1 MTLIELNLLPLLDR
15 TEKAEGHS
23 PTAIARPDLI
33 DIVAARPDFRSA
45 LYQFLIGLLQTTFAP
60 EDEDEWLEYW
70 ESPPDENALKAAFAP
85 WRDAFVL
92 DGDGPAFMQDLDL
105 PNGEEKPIASL
116 LIDAP
121 GDKTI
126 RDNLDFF
133 NKRDRVEAMCPA
145 CAAIALYALQI
156 NAPSGGVGHRVS
168 LRGGGPLTCLL
179 VPSAIDGTPPSL
191 WHRLWLNVLPR
202 NKIAQLNGSCTGQ
215 ARSDILPWLAP
226 TRTSE
231 RKDGQ
236 TTPDDAHP
244 LQAYWSMPR
253 RIRLDWTRVRAGHCD
268 ICGIASERLLT
279 GYRTRNYGINYL
291 GWEHPLT
298 PYYHDP
304 KDKELPLSM
313 KGQKGGIG
321 YRHWLGLVMG
331 NADRQPESA
340 RVVRHYLTEKRDL
353 LPPGPEP
360 RLWVS
365 GYDMDNMKAR
375 CWYDATLPVHSPPG
389 GRENEFRHHVRDLLD
404 VAVEAAKLLSGHVK
418 KAWADRPGDLK
429 DEPAIGQSFWQAS
442 ETTFYRALDALTL
455 PEGLEPVPLASTQR
469 AWLRAVRKT
478 ALDLFDDWVTGE
490 YEKDWDIE
498 RTVRARAD
506 LAKWL
511 NAAKPMRAMW
521 KFVNEQLKEPA

>member
-1 MTLIELNLLPLLDR
+1 MRLLEDPWLMGTDGLR
-15 TEKAEGHS
+15 LQSLTS
-23 PTAIARPDLI
+23 ILMSSSDL
-33 DIVAARPDFRSA
+33 VAPRPDFRSA
-45 LYQFLIGLLQTTFAP
+45 LYQLLIGLLQTTFAP
-60 EDEDEWLEYW
+60 SDADEWLEYW
-70 ESPPDENALKAAFAP
+70 QSPPDQNTLASAFAP
-85 WRDAFVL
+85 WSDAFML
-92 DGDGPAFMQDLDL
+92 DSDGPAFMQDLDL
-105 PNGEEKPIASL
+105 PGGEGKPIASL

-133 NKRDRVEAMCPA
+133 NKRDKIEAMCPA

-179 VPSAIDGTPPSL
+179 VPAAPNGELPSL

-202 NKIAQLNGSCTGQ
+202 DKVGQANSSYTGQ
-215 ARSDILPWLAP
+215 AQSDILPWLAA

-253 RIRLDWTRVRAGHCD
+253 RIRLDWARTRSGHCD
-268 ICGIASERLLT
+268 ICGTASERLLT
-279 GYRTRNYGINYL
+279 GFRTRNYGVNYL
-291 GWEHPLT
+291 GWKHPLT

-340 RVVRHYLTEKRDL
+340 QIVRHYLMEKRDL

-365 GYDMDNMKAR
+365 GFDMDNMKAR
-375 CWYDATLPVHSPPG
+375 CWYDATLPVHTTPD
-389 GRENEFRHHVRDLLD
+389 GRENEFRHRVRDLLD
-404 VAVEAAKLLSGHVK
+404 VAVEASKLLSSHVK
-418 KAWADRPGDLK
+418 RAWADRPGDLK
-429 DEPAIGQSFWQAS
+429 DEPAIAQSFWQSS
-442 ETTFYRALDALTL
+442 ETAFYRSLDALTAQN
-455 PEGLEPVPLASTQR
+455 GLEPQSVAATQR
-469 AWLRAVRKT
+469 AWLRGVRKL

-490 YEKDWDIE
+490 YAKDWDIE
-498 RTVRARAD
+498 RTVKARAD

-511 NAAKPMRAMW
+511 NAAKPMKAMR